1 MRKVVRWIVTALVA
15 LLLISVFYLAVILG
29 QPQESDTA
37 VQVDVTQPLL
47 NASPAV
53 NIAAEAEL
61 QSLLDSFPVPVLH
74 AMSGSGLTL
83 VSGSSY
89 DQAYG
94 NGFARIAQLVY
105 QSPAGQR
112 MTVTSIYPARAL
124 DLLGKDDLHIGS
136 TAGQALA
143 GMASVRM
150 ENEDVIRLHAQSETG
165 LYAVT
170 LPAAD
175 ASDLAELIRSLQLS
189 SP

>member
-1 MRKVVRWIVTALVA
+1 MRKVVRWFVTALVA
-15 LLLISVFYLAVILG
+15 LLLVSVFYLAVILG
-29 QPQESDTA
+29 QPQESENA
-37 VQVDVTQPLL
+37 VQVDLLQPLL
-47 NASPAV
+47 SASPAV
-53 NIAAEAEL
+53 TITAEAEL

-83 VSGSSY
+83 LSGSSY

-94 NGFARIAQLVY
+94 SGFARIAQLVY
-105 QSPAGQR
+105 QSPAGLQ

-124 DLLGKDDLHIGS
+124 EMLGKDEMHIAS
-136 TAGQALA
+136 TSGQALA

-150 ENEDVIRLHAQSETG
+150 ESDTVIRLHAQSENG

-170 LPAAD
+170 VPMMD
-175 ASDLAELIRSLQLS
+175 TSDLTELIRSLQLS